1 MRLTRQPGLDVGLRS
16 DVRIPLATL
25 ELAGDL
31 FLPANPAGLVIF
43 AHGAGSSRH
52 SARTR
57 YVAEHLHG
65 SRFATLLVDLL
76 VPEEQAIDAQTE
88 HLQFDAA
95 LLADRLAGVVDWAA
109 GERRLRALPIGC
121 TASNTAGAA
130 AVLAAVRRSSAV
142 RAVVSRG
149 GRLELAGKAMSQLR
163 VPTLLLVGGADLK
176 AVRANVEAM
185 GRVPGVVQLD
195 VLPGETRAFDGPGA
209 LEEVAR
215 LSAEWF
221 TEHLTA
227 RLGVA

>member
-1 MRLTRQPGLDVGLRS
+1 MRLTSHPGHDVGLAS
-16 DVRIPLATL
+16 DVRIPLANLTL
-25 ELAGDL
+25 AADL
-31 FLPANPAGLVIF
+31 FLPAHPAGLVIF
-43 AHGAGSSRH
+43 AHGASSSRH

-65 SRFATLLVDLL
+65 ARFATLLVDLL
-76 VPEEQAIDAQTE
+76 LPEEHELDAQTA
-88 HLQFDAA
+88 HLQFDVD
-95 LLADRLAGVVDWAA
+95 LLADRLAGVVDWTAA
-109 GERRLRALPIGC
+109 DRRLRTLPIGC

-130 AVLAAVRRSSAV
+130 ALATAVIRPSAV

-149 GRLELAGKAMSQLR
+149 GRLELVGRSLGQLR
-163 VPTLLLVGGADLK
+163 APTLLIVGGADTK

-185 GRVPGVVQLD
+185 GKVPGVVQLD

-221 TEHLTA
+221 GEHLPSA
-227 RLGVA
+227 LDAA

>member
-1 MRLTRQPGLDVGLRS
+1 MRLTRQQGLEIGLTS
-16 DVRIPLATL
+16 EVRIPLAHL
-25 ELAGDL
+25 ELEGDL
-31 FLPANPAGLVIF
+31 FLPAHPAVLVIF

-65 SRFATLLVDLL
+65 SRFATLLVDLI
-76 VPEEQAIDAQTE
+76 VPEEHALDAETE
-88 HLQFDAA
+88 HLQFDVA
-95 LLADRLAGVVDWAA
+95 LLADRLGEVVDWAVS
-109 GERRLRALPIGC
+109 ERRLSALPIGC

-130 AVLAAVRRSSAV
+130 ALLTAVRRSSAV

-149 GRLELAGKAMSQLR
+149 GRLELVGKALSQLR
-163 VPTLLLVGGADLK
+163 APTLLIVGGADPK

-195 VLPGETRAFDGPGA
+195 VLPGETRAFDGAGA

-215 LSAEWF
+215 LSVEWF
-221 TEHLTA
+221 GEHLHA
-227 RLGVA
+227 ESGVA